1 MGRARILSKFASKLG
16 LDSKV
21 QAAGI
26 APEAT
31 AGTVTLSSWTI
42 TEASGV
48 LYFSVGGVKKA
59 KLDSAGK
66 LTVLNDVAAFTAVT

>member
-42 TEASGV
+42 TEAGGV
-48 LYFSVGGVKKA
+48 LYFSLGGVKKA
-59 KLDSAGK
+59 KLDSSGK
-66 LTVLNDVAAFTAVT
+66 LTVLNDVSAFDTV

>member
-42 TEASGV
+42 TEAGGV
-48 LYFSVGGVKKA
+48 LYFSLGGVKKA
-59 KLDSAGK
+59 KLDSSGN
-66 LTVLNDVAAFTAVT
+66 LTVISNVTGYGTV

>member
-31 AGTVTLSSWTI
+31 AGTVTLASWTI
-42 TEASGV
+42 TEAGGV

-59 KLDSAGK
+59 KLDSSGN
-66 LTVLNDVAAFTAVT
+66 LTVISNVTGYGTV